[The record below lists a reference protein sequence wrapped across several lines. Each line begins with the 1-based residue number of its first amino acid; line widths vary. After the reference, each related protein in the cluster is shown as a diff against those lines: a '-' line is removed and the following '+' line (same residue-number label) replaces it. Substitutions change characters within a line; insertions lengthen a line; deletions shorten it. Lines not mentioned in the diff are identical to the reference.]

1 MKNLLIKATHYTP
14 EIDLNAE
21 TNVLGICGKSY
32 PENSFEF
39 YAPVIEWVDKYL
51 SNIETQKIILNLELE
66 YMNSSSL
73 KVYFDL
79 LDVVEIAND
88 NKSVNIE
95 INWIFDKDNDIA
107 QETGEDFMEDFKNL
121 NIALVVKDETV

>member
-1 MKNLLIKATHYTP
+1 MTNLLIKATHYTP
-14 EIDLNAE
+14 KIDLNAE
-21 TNVLGICGKSY
+21 TNVLEICGKSY

-39 YAPVIEWVDKYL
+39 YAPVVAWFEKYL
-51 SNIETQKIILNLELE
+51 SNIENQKVILNLELE

-79 LDVVEIAND
+79 LDVVEVAYDKENLD
-88 NKSVNIE
+88 IE

-107 QETGEDFMEDFKNL
+107 QETGEDFIEDFKNL
-121 NIALVVKDETV
+121 NISLIVKE